1 MQRPIDLTKRQN
13 RLNPQEAF
21 ERFFTPS
28 RRLPTA
34 SEQIILEQANV
45 SSIASNSI
53 PLTLFSWGAGS
64 PVLLVHGWGGCG
76 AQLTAFVPPLLK
88 LGYRVLA
95 CDLPAHGQTAGE
107 QTNAFE
113 FATAIQT
120 IAAREG
126 EFAGIIAHSW
136 GAAAT
141 IMALSD
147 GVSAEKV
154 VCLSAACW
162 LSSAVK
168 TITKLLRLP
177 PETEAELC
185 RLFELRFGQE
195 VWQRASADLRAAKLA
210 IPGLL
215 FHDCHDRKIHYQES
229 QAIAEAWSS
238 AELVL
243 TSGLGHERILHD
255 SDVIEQTVEFI
266 QGAMDHR
273 PVNNHWFASPDDNN
287 SASAIE

>member
-1 MQRPIDLTKRQN
+1 MNSK
-13 RLNPQEAF
+13 EAF

-34 SEQIILEQANV
+34 SEQVILEQATL
-45 SSIASNSI
+45 SSIANGST
-53 PLTLFSWGAGS
+53 PLTLFSWGSGS
-64 PVLLVHGWGGCG
+64 TVLLVHGWGGGG
-76 AQLTAFVPPLLK
+76 AQLTAFVPPLLQ

-120 IAAREG
+120 IAAQEVQ
-126 EFAGIIAHSW
+126 FAGIIAHSW

-141 IMALSD
+141 IMALSE
-147 GVSAEKV
+147 GINAERV

-168 TITKLLRLP
+168 TIAKLLRLQ
-177 PETEAELC
+177 PETEAEL
-185 RLFELRFGQE
+185 RHLFELQFGEE
-195 VWQRASADLRAAKLA
+195 VWQRASADLSAAKLA
-210 IPGLL
+210 MPGLL
-215 FHDCHDRKIHYQES
+215 FHDCNDRKIHHRES
-229 QAIAEAWSS
+229 QSIAKAWSG

-243 TSGLGHERILHD
+243 TSGLGHEQILHD
-255 SDVIEQTVEFI
+255 PDVIAQTVAFI
-266 QGAMDHR
+266 KNTTR
-273 PVNNHWFASPDDNN
+273 
-287 SASAIE
+287 

>member
-1 MQRPIDLTKRQN
+1 MQHPSNPTKQQN
-13 RLNPQEAF
+13 RMNPQQAF

-28 RRLPTA
+28 RRLPNA

-53 PLTLFSWGAGS
+53 SPTLFSWGAG
-64 PVLLVHGWGGCG
+64 PTVLLVHGWSGCA

-88 LGYRVLA
+88 SGYRVLA

-113 FATAIQT
+113 FATAIQA
-120 IAAREG
+120 IAAQED

-168 TITKLLRLP
+168 TIAKLLRLR
-177 PETEAELC
+177 PETQAELC
-185 RLFELRFGQE
+185 RLFELRFGKE
-195 VWQRASADLRAAKLA
+195 VWQRTSADLRAAKLA

-215 FHDCHDRKIHYQES
+215 FHDYNDRKIHYQES
-229 QAIAEAWSS
+229 QAIAEAWLS

-243 TSGLGHERILHD
+243 TSGLGHERILSD
-255 SDVIEQTVEFI
+255 SDVIAQTVAFI
-266 QGAMDHR
+266 ENTMG
-273 PVNNHWFASPDDNN
+273 
-287 SASAIE
+287 

>member
-1 MQRPIDLTKRQN
+1 M
-13 RLNPQEAF
+13 NPQEAF
-21 ERFFTPS
+21 ERFFTPT
-28 RRLPTA
+28 RRLPTTA
-34 SEQIILEQANV
+34 EQVILEQAKV
-45 SSIASNSI
+45 SSIASNLT

-76 AQLTAFVPPLLK
+76 AQLTSFVPPLLA

-120 IAAREG
+120 IAAQEG
-126 EFAGIIAHSW
+126 EFAGIVAHSW

-141 IMALSD
+141 IMALSE
-147 GVSAEKV
+147 GVSAQKV

-162 LSSAVK
+162 LSSAVR
-168 TITKLLRLP
+168 TIVKLLRLRL
-177 PETEAELC
+177 ETEAELC
-185 RLFELRFGQE
+185 RLFELRFGE
-195 VWQRASADLRAAKLA
+195 TVWQRASADLRAAKLA

-215 FHDCHDRKIHYQES
+215 FHDCNDRKIHYRES
-229 QAIAEAWSS
+229 QAIAQAWSS

-243 TSGLGHERILHD
+243 TSGLGHERILHNP
-255 SDVIEQTVEFI
+255 SVIAQTVAFI
-266 QGAMDHR
+266 QNATC
-273 PVNNHWFASPDDNN
+273 
-287 SASAIE
+287 

>member
-1 MQRPIDLTKRQN
+1 M
-13 RLNPQEAF
+13 NPQEAF

-34 SEQIILEQANV
+34 SEQVILEQANV
-45 SSIASNSI
+45 TAIARCPV
-53 PLTLFSWGAGS
+53 PLTLFSWGTGS
-64 PVLLVHGWGGCG
+64 TVLLVHGWGGCG

-95 CDLPAHGQTAGE
+95 CDLPAHGKTPGE

-113 FATAIQT
+113 FATAILA
-120 IAAREG
+120 IAAQEG
-126 EFAGIIAHSW
+126 KFAGIIAHSW

-141 IMALSD
+141 IMALSA
-147 GVSAEKV
+147 GMGAEKV

-168 TITKLLRLP
+168 TISKLLRLR

-185 RLFELRFGQE
+185 RLFELQFGEE
-195 VWQRASADLRAAKLA
+195 VWQRASADLSAAKLA

-215 FHDCHDRKIHYQES
+215 FHDCNDRKIHHRES
-229 QAIAEAWSS
+229 QSIAEAWSG

-243 TSGLGHERILHD
+243 TSGLGHERILRD
-255 SDVIEQTVEFI
+255 PNVIAQTVAFI
-266 QGAMDHR
+266 KNTM
-273 PVNNHWFASPDDNN
+273 S
-287 SASAIE
+287 

>member
-1 MQRPIDLTKRQN
+1 M
-13 RLNPQEAF
+13 NPQAAF
-21 ERFFTPS
+21 ERFFTPT

-34 SEQIILEQANV
+34 AEQVILEQAKV
-45 SSIASNSI
+45 SSIASTPN

-76 AQLTAFVPPLLK
+76 AQLTAFVPPLLA

-120 IAAREG
+120 IAAQEG
-126 EFAGIIAHSW
+126 KFAGIVAHSW

-141 IMALSD
+141 IMALSE
-147 GVSAEKV
+147 GVTAQKV

-162 LSSAVK
+162 LSSAVT
-168 TITKLLRLP
+168 TIAKLLRLSS
-177 PETEAELC
+177 ETETEL
-185 RLFELRFGQE
+185 RHSFELRFGE
-195 VWQRASADLRAAKLA
+195 AVWQRASADLRAANLA

-215 FHDCHDRKIHYQES
+215 FHDCNEH
-229 QAIAEAWSS
+229 
-238 AELVL
+238 VF
-243 TSGLGHERILHD
+243 
-255 SDVIEQTVEFI
+255 V
-266 QGAMDHR
+266 
-273 PVNNHWFASPDDNN
+273 
-287 SASAIE
+287 